1 MIQVNQ
7 ARCCYCGG
15 CVPVCPVS
23 TITLA
28 ETLLQIGRACIDCDL
43 CLPACPVGALYREE
57 LVPPARL
64 APRQSYD
71 LVVVGAGPAGS
82 VAARIAAERGL
93 RVLLVE
99 KRQEIGS
106 PVRCAEGVR
115 HDALV
120 SFVEPDPRW
129 ISATVDK
136 ERVIVV
142 EGGRERDHL
151 FADGNTHGYV
161 IERRIFDRV
170 LAEMAVEAGAQVM
183 VKTTVTGLIREGGV
197 IRGVVAES
205 AGTRYEIEA
214 RVVIGADGVES
225 QVARWANLPVLVRQ
239 RDSLVCAQYTL
250 AGIEVDPTCCVYYL
264 GDEVAPGGYA
274 WIFPKGEGR
283 ANVGL
288 GVQADRATEPALAY
302 LNRWI
307 EAHAFLAQGSPV
319 SLIAGNVPTGVP
331 PHRIVADGLML
342 AGDAA
347 HQADPITAG
356 GITNAM
362 LAGRL
367 AAEVAAE
374 AIAAG
379 DTSAGRLA
387 AYQERWEVALGR
399 KMARNYRLRQKYA
412 GHLRTSE
419 AFVRIFAIA
428 AAGSK

>member
-1 MIQVNQ
+1 
-7 ARCCYCGG
+7 
-15 CVPVCPVS
+15 VPVCPVGA
-23 TITLA
+23 ITLA
-28 ETLLQIGRACIDCDL
+28 ETVLQIGRACIDCDL
-43 CLPACPVGALYREE
+43 CLPACPVGALHREE

-82 VAARIAAERGL
+82 VAARIAAERGF
-93 RVLLVE
+93 RVLLIE

-106 PVRCAEGVR
+106 PVRCAEGVG
-115 HDALV
+115 HDALA

-129 ISATVDK
+129 ISARVDK
-136 ERVIVV
+136 ERVITV
-142 EGGRERDHL
+142 EGGQERDHL
-151 FADGNTHGYV
+151 FADGNARGYI
-161 IERRIFDRV
+161 IERRVFDRV
-170 LAEMAVEAGAQVM
+170 LAEMAIEAGAQVM
-183 VKTTVTGLIREGGV
+183 VKTAVIGLIREGGA

-205 AGTRYEIEA
+205 GGTTCEIEA

-302 LNRWI
+302 LHRWI

-319 SLIAGNVPTGVP
+319 TLIAGNVPTGVP

-367 AAEVAAE
+367 AAEVATE

-387 AYQERWEVALGR
+387 AYPERWEVALGR
-399 KMARNYRLRQKYA
+399 KMARNYRLRQKYD